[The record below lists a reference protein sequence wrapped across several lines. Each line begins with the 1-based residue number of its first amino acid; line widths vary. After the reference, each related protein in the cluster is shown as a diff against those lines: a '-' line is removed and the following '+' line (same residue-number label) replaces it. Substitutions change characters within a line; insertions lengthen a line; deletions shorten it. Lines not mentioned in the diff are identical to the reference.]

1 MKKISKDQIKRRD
14 ELQGKLQ
21 SLMADLET
29 ACEAYNETLRE
40 KWSAIDDALGAY
52 NEAIG
57 EVNEWQKEIA
67 SDIQSYMDDRSE
79 KWLESDKAS
88 EYESWREEFEDE
100 IEEVTLEQPEELDTS
115 DLEDLSEAL
124 GNRREE
130 LES

>member
-29 ACEAYNETLRE
+29 ACEAYNEALRE

-57 EVNEWQKEIA
+57 EVNEWQQEIA

>member
-57 EVNEWQKEIA
+57 EVNEWQQEIA

-100 IEEVTLEQPEELDTS
+100 IEEVKLEQPEELGTS

>member
-1 MKKISKDQIKRRD
+1 MKKINKDQIKRRD

-29 ACEAYNETLRE
+29 ACEAYNEALRE
-40 KWSAIDDALGAY
+40 KWGAIDDALGAY

-57 EVNEWQKEIA
+57 EVNEWQQEIA

-79 KWLESDKAS
+79 KWLESDKAQ

>member
-1 MKKISKDQIKRRD
+1 
-14 ELQGKLQ
+14 
-21 SLMADLET
+21 
-29 ACEAYNETLRE
+29 
-40 KWSAIDDALGAY
+40 
-52 NEAIG
+52 
-57 EVNEWQKEIA
+57 
-67 SDIQSYMDDRSE
+67 MDDRSE

>member
-29 ACEAYNETLRE
+29 ACEAYNEALRE
-40 KWSAIDDALGAY
+40 KWSAIDDALGEY

-57 EVNEWQKEIA
+57 EVNEWQQEIA

-79 KWLESDKAS
+79 KWLESDKAQ

-100 IEEVTLEQPEELDTS
+100 IEEVKLEQPEELGTS

>member
-1 MKKISKDQIKRRD
+1 MKKINKDQIKRRD

-29 ACEAYNETLRE
+29 ACEAYNEALRE

-57 EVNEWQKEIA
+57 EVNEWQQEIA

-79 KWLESDKAS
+79 KWLESDKAY

>member
-29 ACEAYNETLRE
+29 ACEAYNEALRE

-57 EVNEWQKEIA
+57 EVNEWQQEIA

-79 KWLESDKAS
+79 KWLESDKAQ

-100 IEEVTLEQPEELDTS
+100 IEEVKLEQPEELGTS

>member
-57 EVNEWQKEIA
+57 EVNEWQQEIA

>member
-57 EVNEWQKEIA
+57 EVNEWQQEIA

-79 KWLESDKAS
+79 KWLESDKAQ